1 MPALT
6 QIPPYGEPISA
17 KIADLVN
24 NNVAY
29 AERCNVGL
37 GCAVATNSQYF
48 KNQAGVDA
56 AIPALDLSAL
66 VDSTLGS
73 YNVILPPLANGDHN
87 VEIVKVSADVNT
99 ITVKCYE
106 GDTFADGTN
115 TFILY
120 NQNDYLDLLVNSE
133 LGLWAVRGFRQKSY
147 PTNVTTEN
155 LLAAVHRMNGAQT
168 VNQNSPTAVIFD
180 TVDFDSAGMFASAS
194 PTRLTATVAG
204 KFNVTGAIYVSSQDA
219 SGNNSVAIR
228 KNGSTLY
235 AQQSCPALGTNWS
248 ATLSVVQLMQLAV
261 GDYVELVYTQSMS
274 TIVALAD
281 GTSTNFSAAW
291 VAP

>member
-24 NNVAY
+24 NSVAY

-66 VDSTLGS
+66 VDSALGS

-87 VEIVKVSADVNT
+87 VEIVKVSADANIV
-99 ITVKCYE
+99 TVKCYE

-120 NQNDYLDLLVNSE
+120 NQNDFLDLLANSE
-133 LGLWAVRGFRQKSY
+133 LGLWAVRGFRQFSY
-147 PTNVTTEN
+147 PTDITPGSLN
-155 LLAAVHRMNGAQT
+155 ASIWRQNGAQT
-168 VNQNSPTAVIFD
+168 FSQNSPTAIIFD
-180 TVDFDSAGMFASAS
+180 TVNFDATGMWNG
-194 PTRLTATVAG
+194 TTKLTAATAG
-204 KFNVTGAIYVSSQDA
+204 KYAVTGNVIVSSQDA
-219 SGNNSVAIR
+219 SGNNSIAIR
-228 KNGSTLY
+228 KNGTTI
-235 AQQSCPALGTNWS
+235 AAVQSCPALGSGWS
-248 ATLSVVQLMQLAV
+248 ASLSVTSFLSLVA
-261 GDYVELVYTQSMS
+261 GDYVELIYTQSMS
-274 TIVALAD
+274 TIVAIAGNA
-281 GTSTNFSAAW
+281 GTNLSAIW